1 MQETFLRLE
10 LPGGAGMVA
19 LSYGEFQAGIDPG
32 KSDRTDRCPRVISVR
47 CCDSSASHFCP
58 QRGDGTVNQNHT
70 DVLGALVAIV
80 VDRFVPVQGS
90 GLASSTHSKQ

>member
-10 LPGGAGMVA
+10 LPGGVGMVA
-19 LSYGEFQAGIDPG
+19 MSYGEFQAGIDPG

-58 QRGDGTVNQNHT
+58 QRGDHT

-80 VDRFVPVQGS
+80 VYRFVPVR
-90 GLASSTHSKQ
+90 